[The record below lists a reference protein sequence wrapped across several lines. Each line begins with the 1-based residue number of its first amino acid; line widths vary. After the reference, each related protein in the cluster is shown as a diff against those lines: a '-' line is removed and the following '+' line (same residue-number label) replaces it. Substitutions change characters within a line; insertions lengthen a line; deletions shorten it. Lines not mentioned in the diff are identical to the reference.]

1 MKRGAIVKRFLSAL
15 LLAATLLSAMHHHN
29 DLKSHPECPVCIL
42 QTNISSG
49 DVPSATNIQIAQTQ
63 PSLTLSELKIIK
75 ISNISSS
82 HFARAPPTS

>member
-49 DVPSATNIQIAQTQ
+49 DIPSSTYIPVVEKLPSFTVSKLQTIEV
-63 PSLTLSELKIIK
+63 SYS
-75 ISNISSS
+75 SSS
-82 HFARAPPTS
+82 HFARAPPIS